1 MRRWVL
7 GALALN
13 LLTACDDDAGCREPD
28 QGLEV
33 GRIAAP
39 VTLRKAVLRTREAVI
54 GNLAAD
60 AVWNGFNGDPG
71 FQENGEATPCKHIDS
86 APQRCIDIAVTN
98 AGGLRLES
106 ACGERSEWREGSI
119 FQRDVEQLLPFAND
133 IVAIGVTG
141 RQLYQAY
148 EQSVALLG
156 QPGRFSWGGGFLHS
170 SGARVMVDCGAQPRL
185 TDEEGQVRGGQVGA
199 RVVMVCTRRH
209 GSVVGQV
216 PDWEPVVRDDDSE
229 RIYRVGVNAFLAGGG
244 DEFQMWV
251 NRSADGTVVPQTLV
265 EPASPGTDQQLMTQ
279 YIGDLSNGGS
289 EEFDP
294 NARTQTPRP
303 NEGDCVFN
311 VGPSDARFAALQD
324 DPQCTVLENQ
334 VVCRL
339 DPSSRLTFLRRNLCY
354 P

>member
-1 MRRWVL
+1 MRLWVV
-7 GALALN
+7 GGLALT
-13 LLTACDDDAGCREPD
+13 LLTACEDDAGCREPA
-28 QGLEV
+28 QGPEI

-60 AVWNGFNGDPG
+60 AVWNGFNGEPG
-71 FQENGEATPCKHIDS
+71 FKENGEPNPCKHIDS
-86 APQRCIDIAVTN
+86 APQRCIDIAMTN

-106 ACGERSEWREGSI
+106 ACGERSEWREGSVY
-119 FQRDVEQLLPFAND
+119 QRDVEQLLPFANE

-141 RQLYQAY
+141 RQLYEAY
-148 EQSVALLG
+148 EQSFALLG

-170 SGARVMVDCGAQPRL
+170 SGARVLVDCGAQPRL
-185 TDEEGQVRGGQVGA
+185 TDDDGQVRGGQVGS
-199 RVVMVCTRRH
+199 RVVMVCARRH
-209 GSVVGQV
+209 GDVAGQE
-216 PDWEPVVRDDDSE
+216 PSWENVVRDDDEE

-244 DEFQMWV
+244 DGFQMWV
-251 NRSADGTVVPQTLV
+251 NRSADGTIVPQTLV
-265 EPASPGTDQQLMTQ
+265 EPASPGTDQQLMTR
-279 YIGDLSNGGS
+279 YVSDLSNGGG

-294 NARTQTPRP
+294 NARTRLPGP
-303 NEGDCVFN
+303 AESDCIFSVTA
-311 VGPSDARFAALQD
+311 SDNRFAALKD
-324 DPQCTVLENQ
+324 DPQCTVEGNQ